1 MLCTREVMESLLQSG
16 GLWVRVLLGPKQQK
30 GGRAGEGQEGEGE
43 AGRRTGGRWRR
54 KVMWLKRAG
63 EDGVFAR
70 RGGEWG
76 EGLHMR
82 VRRERWGWGCE
93 RRGWG
98 NWGLGKHT
106 RVQLGESGEER
117 VQRGEDGAH
126 GCMCTWVDGRMW
138 CHGASRACGECG
150 DGVAHVCMCTGV
162 RKVVALH
169 TCTCN

>member
-1 MLCTREVMESLLQSG
+1 MESLLQSG

-70 RGGEWG
+70 RGGEG
-76 EGLHMR
+76 GGGLHMR

-117 VQRGEDGAH
+117 VQSGGRW
-126 GCMCTWVDGRMW
+126 CTWVYVHVGGRKDVVPRGFTGMW
-138 CHGASRACGECG
+138 GVWGWGCTCVHVHRGAQSG
-150 DGVAHVCMCTGV
+150 GVAHVHM
-162 RKVVALH
+162 
-169 TCTCN
+169 